1 MKPFYTVKDVRT
13 EAENT
18 KNLCA
23 VDCFKIDPG
32 YWNGSYYCEMPNIVY
47 AGELDEIELSDDTP
61 VYSIEV
67 VSDLDYCKLQNIS
80 EEFADESNHVIFAIA
95 DND

>member
-47 AGELDEIELSDDTP
+47 AGELDEIELSLTTASFRTSARNSRMNP
-61 VYSIEV
+61 TT
-67 VSDLDYCKLQNIS
+67 
-80 EEFADESNHVIFAIA
+80 
-95 DND
+95 